1 MKKLLGILVI
11 SLLWCNFAEAEINS
25 IKYICTDVNS
35 PAIPLSLQLVYGE
48 GHSFGLLGEAVFKLE
63 VYENF
68 YELTLDPSKTE
79 NLTGGHLFVNKISGV
94 FQGELDMAKGSIL
107 KLQGTCEAK

>member
-1 MKKLLGILVI
+1 MTKRFLMILVMVF
-11 SLLWCNFAEAEINS
+11 WCNVGVAEINS

-48 GHSFGLLGEAVFKLE
+48 GHSFGLLGEVVFKLE

-68 YELTLDPSKTE
+68 YELTLDSSKTE
-79 NLTGGHLFVNKISGV
+79 NLTGGNLFVNKISGV